1 MKKSDSRQDKEAL
14 HEELKRL
21 RKENRKLVSQK
32 EKLKTKYD
40 KAQKELKKK
49 DVLKVTLTDEQSR
62 LLSSLFQDID
72 TLL

>member
-40 KAQKELKKK
+40 KAKK
-49 DVLKVTLTDEQSR
+49 DPHSTDVFPFGSFFTK
-62 LLSSLFQDID
+62 LCHKN
-72 TLL
+72 

>member
-40 KAQKELKKK
+40 KAQKELKK

-62 LLSSLFQDID
+62 LLSSLFPDID